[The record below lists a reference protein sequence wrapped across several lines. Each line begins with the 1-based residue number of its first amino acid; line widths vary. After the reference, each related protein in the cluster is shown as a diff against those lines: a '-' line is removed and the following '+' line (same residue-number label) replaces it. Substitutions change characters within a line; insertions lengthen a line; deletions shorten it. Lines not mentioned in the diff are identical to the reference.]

1 MNKLDNIKDDIYG
14 FIYEQ
19 KKQLKGT
26 EVLYLVLE
34 ILNNYDEYDLMETR
48 QDMTNFINDVVKDFL
63 RKRY

>member
-1 MNKLDNIKDDIYG
+1 MNKLENIKDDIYG

-34 ILNNYDEYDLMETR
+34 ILNNYDEYELMETR

>member
-1 MNKLDNIKDDIYG
+1 MNKLENIKDDIYE

-34 ILNNYDEYDLMETR
+34 ILNNYDEYELMETK

>member
-1 MNKLDNIKDDIYG
+1 MNKLENIKDDIYE

-34 ILNNYDEYDLMETR
+34 ILNNYDEYELMETR

>member
-1 MNKLDNIKDDIYG
+1 MNKLENIKDDIYG

>member
-1 MNKLDNIKDDIYG
+1 MNKLENIKDDIYG

-34 ILNNYDEYDLMETR
+34 ILNNYDEYELMETR
-48 QDMTNFINDVVKDFL
+48 QGMTNFINDVVKDFL

>member
-1 MNKLDNIKDDIYG
+1 MNKLENIKDDIYE